1 MDLTDEELDY
11 TKLAKHLLNMNGL
24 KELEKKYHDRPK
36 VINEVYK
43 QMIDIIVKRLN
54 DVEDL

>member
-1 MDLTDEELDY
+1 MDLTDDELDY
-11 TKLAKHLLNMNGL
+11 TMLAKHLLNMNGL

-36 VINEVYK
+36 IINEVYK

-54 DVEDL
+54 DVEEF